1 MCSIT
6 IVIVNW
12 HSNDLIKRLLDNLMN
27 KAKNPEQLKVL
38 IIDNT
43 NGKDQAIRKI
53 AEHKLKPVLKEIDPG
68 KLKSSSGHAFALN
81 QAMEYIDTE
90 YCLVA
95 DPDIHVFIKQW
106 DTFCIS
112 KLDHD
117 NCIAIGAPYPF
128 WKTGKYHDFPSP
140 PFCFFRTHKIR
151 QLKNN
156 WTPFSDSGIV
166 NLVIF
171 LVRQI
176 GRLAGLINRKRIVNS
191 PSWRK
196 INSMMENIFG
206 VFSRDTGWRIARE
219 ANQKGL
225 PSILF
230 DTVFEPEKQLKNYIS
245 SEAIESLANE
255 YELYSYDGQIA
266 VTHKYGTGVKSWKTK
281 HGGSTNHWLECIEKI
296 ENSYQ

>member
-1 MCSIT
+1 MCRIT

-12 HSNDLIKRLLDNLMN
+12 YSTELIKCLLDNLIN
-27 KAKNPEQLKVL
+27 KAKYPEQLKVL

-43 NGKDQAIRKI
+43 NGKDQAIKKI

-95 DPDIHVFIKQW
+95 DPDVHVFIKQW

-112 KLDHD
+112 KLNHD
-117 NCIAIGAPYPF
+117 SCIAIGAPYPF

-140 PFCFFRTHKIR
+140 PFCFFHTNKIK
-151 QLKNN
+151 QIKND
-156 WTPFSDSGIV
+156 WTPFSDSDIV
-166 NLVIF
+166 NRWMF

-176 GRLAGLINRKRIVNS
+176 GRMAGLINRKRIVNS
-191 PSWRK
+191 PLWQK
-196 INSMMENIFG
+196 INLMMENIFG
-206 VFSRDTGWRIARE
+206 VFSQDTGWRIARE

-225 PSILF
+225 QSILF
-230 DTVFEPEKQLKNYIS
+230 DTVFEPEKQLKNYMAL
-245 SEAIESLANE
+245 EAIKNIAND

-281 HGGSTNHWLECIEKI
+281 HGSSTNHWLECIEKI